1 MTTYDLPSAK
11 ETRFTALEA
20 QVKNLSAQIATHE
33 ASIQNK
39 KDKIGACGIIIFAYC
54 ASLWMSV
61 KVAAAAGDVW
71 VWMWLLFSCVMT
83 VVSYPLSLFMMLCV
97 QQGNC

>member
-11 ETRFTALEA
+11 ETCFTALKA
-20 QVKNLSAQIATHE
+20 QVENLSAQIATHK

-39 KDKIGACGIIIFAYC
+39 RDNIGACGIIIFAYC
-54 ASLWMSV
+54 ALLWMSV
-61 KVAAAAGDVW
+61 KVAAAAVNVW

-83 VVSYPLSLFMMLCV
+83 VESYPLCLYS
-97 QQGNC
+97 